1 MHTTLKQLTGSLGKN
16 TYSYLK
22 PKVEPAGYVMAELA
36 DDTWRLITTT
46 IQENPVVCYAQ
57 DAISFWRQH
66 TTARKY
72 LKGLDHISVYRQH
85 EKFWE
90 NETGQTMPTEGDVDE
105 VDSPQSP
112 S

>member
-1 MHTTLKQLTGSLGKN
+1 MHTIYEQLTGLLGRN
-16 TYSYLK
+16 TSHYLK
-22 PKVEPAGYVMAELA
+22 PKTASAISVTAELV
-36 DDTWRLITTT
+36 DDTSQLIMTT
-46 IQENPVVCYAQ
+46 IQGSPVVCYVQ

-72 LKGLDHISVYRQH
+72 LKGQDITSVYRQH
-85 EKFWE
+85 ERFWE
-90 NETGQTMPTEGDVDE
+90 NVTGQNMPTEGDVDE